1 MDNPVTEC
9 RGLFASALT
18 VLFVLLGQVHAADDE
33 SASAGV
39 CLFDTGVPSAQSLS
53 PAALRAKQAWVQM
66 PEDETAHRFR
76 GDVVLLNDKLAAV
89 LRTKAAGF
97 DVLSLTPAGYE
108 PRATLIPLAARGSV
122 SAALSGVKILEN
134 NPGGVTLEAAFQ
146 AGDGT
151 QMALQCQ
158 LSVGQS
164 ILEIRPTAGV
174 ARLRLQAAS
183 RYVLIPDFF
192 GDDMV
197 FTPETLLRERIT
209 LPTEN
214 LFLTPLDGG
223 AAMLMCVSSTRMRNA
238 EAIVAGTDGRRS
250 FAGCEVDC
258 VTGKSFWLA
267 SIDAAG
273 LWHDRPLPAADLQAD
288 FVLDWKPPFPAKW
301 RADLVGPTGDARS
314 WYFLGGQGPD
324 EELSSLA
331 APGCPC
337 RIDGQRAVVHGPLAA
352 DAASGWTFPRPLLV
366 YPMDRSRATP
376 LTAFCPTDVLRN
388 TLGVGPCQ
396 YILQTEG
403 LQTDANPTP
412 DNVMTWIEKQIVRK
426 RQKKSADEIREMVQ
440 QMTQHVGH
448 VAERVQRVCRP
459 GPGCPE
465 AVHGGRGKRLTADRG
480 KGAEA
485 DRRTAAATRDGAGR
499 NGRSAASEPIGRP
512 GRRIGRA
519 DRSAG
524 RMPAAGSGVTVRR
537 RRPGPRAGQ
546 WPDGGT
552 VAPSPSQDVSRR

>member
-18 VLFVLLGQVHAADDE
+18 VLFVLLGQVHGADDE

-53 PAALRAKQAWVQM
+53 PAALRAKQAWVQL

-134 NPGGVTLEAAFQ
+134 NPGGVMLEAAFQ

-238 EAIVAGTDGRRS
+238 EAIVAGTGERRS

-267 SIDAAG
+267 SIDGCGALARPAAAGRRPAGRFRPGLETAVSGQVAGRSGRAHGGCAILVLPWRARAGRGIVVACRTGLSVPHRRAAGRGPRATRRRCRIRLDLSQAAAG
-273 LWHDRPLPAADLQAD
+273 LPDGPQPGHTADRFLPHRCPAQHPGRRTLPVHLADGGAADGRESHAGQRDDVDRKADRPQAAEKVGRRDSRHGATDDPARG
-288 FVLDWKPPFPAKW
+288 PRRGTRPA
-301 RADLVGPTGDARS
+301 
-314 WYFLGGQGPD
+314 
-324 EELSSLA
+324 
-331 APGCPC
+331 
-337 RIDGQRAVVHGPLAA
+337 
-352 DAASGWTFPRPLLV
+352 
-366 YPMDRSRATP
+366 
-376 LTAFCPTDVLRN
+376 
-388 TLGVGPCQ
+388 
-396 YILQTEG
+396 
-403 LQTDANPTP
+403 
-412 DNVMTWIEKQIVRK
+412 
-426 RQKKSADEIREMVQ
+426 
-440 QMTQHVGH
+440 
-448 VAERVQRVCRP
+448 VCRP

-465 AVHGGRGKRLTADRG
+465 AVHGGRGKRLTADSRQ
-480 KGAEA
+480 
-485 DRRTAAATRDGAGR
+485 RR
-499 NGRSAASEPIGRP
+499 
-512 GRRIGRA
+512 
-519 DRSAG
+519 
-524 RMPAAGSGVTVRR
+524 
-537 RRPGPRAGQ
+537 
-546 WPDGGT
+546 
-552 VAPSPSQDVSRR
+552 